1 MGIANNLFQ
10 GRVDQ
15 ESMSLDT
22 DNRVEIRVAGKQ
34 EPEML
39 MDLNSE
45 KWPVS
50 MYRYIVYKTPN
61 K

>member
-34 EPEML
+34 ESEML

-50 MYRYIVYKTPN
+50 MYIVYKTPN